1 MIILSSS
8 IEDLL
13 DADCTDYRMASAIID
28 SRTIML
34 IRIVA
39 FYFCPVY
46 IFFYFLINFIIILL
60 QIKKPCRLVPHKT
73 AKFSLTLSLSSPAI
87 HFLPHHREIEKSK
100 TKKLKHV
107 KIYNELYEPIQNGT
121 YPPGSQLPP
130 ETSLS
135 TTMNVSRMTLR
146 KALTLL
152 REDGLIKNVQGVGH
166 FVREPKSAGS
176 KGRKHTKKADS
187 LSFIPIELVGR
198 LQIDLNS
205 TEALLEFLEHTC
217 YEQDHHCSRCVTY
230 STAGNFSAKNYKL
243 SSYDSFLM
251 THENV
256 YDENEEILVV
266 SKHYIPAEMF
276 ELKYSI

>member
-1 MIILSSS
+1 M
-8 IEDLL
+8 ETK
-13 DADCTDYRMASAIID
+13 TD
-28 SRTIML
+28 
-34 IRIVA
+34 
-39 FYFCPVY
+39 
-46 IFFYFLINFIIILL
+46 
-60 QIKKPCRLVPHKT
+60 
-73 AKFSLTLSLSSPAI
+73 
-87 HFLPHHREIEKSK
+87 KSK

-107 KIYNELYEPIQNGT
+107 KIYNELYELIQNGT

-152 REDGLIKNVQGVGH
+152 REDGLIKDVQGVGH

-176 KGRKHTKKADS
+176 KGRKHTEKTDSSISGNAVDMTGALSDESHTFDNTMTHPVYDSCLEELDSVELDFRIEPPSKSILDNFDHYTAAVVIVDRWYKHEGHTIAYS

-205 TEALLEFLEHTC
+205 TDALLKFLEHTC
-217 YEQDHHCSRCVTY
+217 YEQGHHCSRCITY

-243 SSYDSFLM
+243 SSHDSFLM
-251 THENV
+251 TQENV
-256 YDENEEILVV
+256 YDESEEILVV

-276 ELKYSI
+276 ELKFSI